1 MKSRFI
7 LIITLL
13 FLGSVCIAQPTEV
26 TYLGNVIKSGYAV
39 EESYGPFNIG
49 FNFTFYGNTYDE
61 FYVNSSGLVLF
72 GAGSIDGTEDPI
84 PTTDAPNNYIAPL
97 WDQLII
103 SSSGKMLY
111 TTIGTAPNRKLI
123 IQGTNMG
130 FYPYPI
136 FMGTYL
142 VILYETSNKIQFQ
155 YRIIVDATSERAH
168 GGSATIGIE
177 NSTGTDGVQ
186 YAWHNP
192 AAITTGQAISFTP
205 SGSTYTINPNDIY
218 YGVVLTTNLT
228 LPDPGIPLLLNPPQD
243 AVIGSD
249 YTFEW
254 AESSYAESYT
264 LLLSHF
270 SDLGGATSYNAG
282 TNLSYYITGLT
293 LDTTYY
299 WGVFATNAT
308 GTTWCEIKR
317 FTTTS
322 APPLF
327 PVSITVWTEQGQDK
341 TIKLNYT
348 GGDASPKTAIITS
361 LPAQGAL
368 YQYNAGT
375 RGSLISSVPT
385 TITDPN
391 RNVIYAATGSYGNGV
406 GNFHFKINDA
416 SGDSPEGT
424 ITVNVSPPGVPDV
437 LYIAK
442 STNVEIQLDMIMADP
457 TGKQSQFEVKV
468 NSTPVTINSA
478 ALKTGDPYTIVL
490 ALSPALTGTE
500 TVLVSYTM
508 GDVTSAVGG
517 FLLSFTDES
526 VTLTAQT
533 INFAQSL
540 TRKYNE
546 SPLTLTATA
555 SSGLGITYSSSNP
568 SVATASGNK
577 LTFHS
582 LGTSEITA
590 RQSGNATY
598 APAKF
603 IKPLTVSKGDQT
615 ITFDPLPEKS
625 YGDTDFNPGAT
636 ASSGLTVTYSSDN
649 PDVATINGGMINI
662 VSPGTA
668 LITAS
673 QSGSPLYNPATP
685 VEQTLTVNK
694 ADLTFTADDKTRPYL
709 EPNPELT
716 YTITGFLFDDDE
728 SDLDILPGIE
738 TSAVQDSPVD
748 DYPITFT
755 GGSDNNYNYVFVDG
769 VLTLTKIDQTITF
782 TSVPQR
788 LMITIS
794 YTLAATSTSG
804 LTVLFESLN
813 TQIAQV
819 SGDQLTGVSKGTVEI
834 RAYHP
839 GDQNYNPAETTAYVE
854 FWSTHRDIMNL
865 FTPNNDGVNDLWEIP
880 DLLSY
885 GKCDVRIYNRWGK
898 LVFSSPD
905 YDNTWNG
912 TSDGTDLP
920 EGAYYFVIKTQNA
933 GTITG
938 TVNIVR

>member
-1 MKSRFI
+1 
-7 LIITLL
+7 
-13 FLGSVCIAQPTEV
+13 
-26 TYLGNVIKSGYAV
+26 
-39 EESYGPFNIG
+39 
-49 FNFTFYGNTYDE
+49 
-61 FYVNSSGLVLF
+61 
-72 GAGSIDGTEDPI
+72 
-84 PTTDAPNNYIAPL
+84 
-97 WDQLII
+97 
-103 SSSGKMLY
+103 
-111 TTIGTAPNRKLI
+111 
-123 IQGTNMG
+123 
-130 FYPYPI
+130 
-136 FMGTYL
+136 
-142 VILYETSNKIQFQ
+142 
-155 YRIIVDATSERAH
+155 
-168 GGSATIGIE
+168 
-177 NSTGTDGVQ
+177 
-186 YAWHNP
+186 
-192 AAITTGQAISFTP
+192 
-205 SGSTYTINPNDIY
+205 
-218 YGVVLTTNLT
+218 
-228 LPDPGIPLLLNPPQD
+228 
-243 AVIGSD
+243 
-249 YTFEW
+249 
-254 AESSYAESYT
+254 
-264 LLLSHF
+264 
-270 SDLGGATSYNAG
+270 
-282 TNLSYYITGLT
+282 
-293 LDTTYY
+293 
-299 WGVFATNAT
+299 
-308 GTTWCEIKR
+308 
-317 FTTTS
+317 
-322 APPLF
+322 
-327 PVSITVWTEQGQDK
+327 
-341 TIKLNYT
+341 
-348 GGDASPKTAIITS
+348 
-361 LPAQGAL
+361 
-368 YQYNAGT
+368 
-375 RGSLISSVPT
+375 
-385 TITDPN
+385 
-391 RNVIYAATGSYGNGV
+391 
-406 GNFHFKINDA
+406 
-416 SGDSPEGT
+416 
-424 ITVNVSPPGVPDV
+424 
-437 LYIAK
+437 
-442 STNVEIQLDMIMADP
+442 
-457 TGKQSQFEVKV
+457 
-468 NSTPVTINSA
+468 
-478 ALKTGDPYTIVL
+478 
-490 ALSPALTGTE
+490 
-500 TVLVSYTM
+500 
-508 GDVTSAVGG
+508 
-517 FLLSFTDES
+517 

-649 PDVATINGGMINI
+649 LDVATINGGMIHI